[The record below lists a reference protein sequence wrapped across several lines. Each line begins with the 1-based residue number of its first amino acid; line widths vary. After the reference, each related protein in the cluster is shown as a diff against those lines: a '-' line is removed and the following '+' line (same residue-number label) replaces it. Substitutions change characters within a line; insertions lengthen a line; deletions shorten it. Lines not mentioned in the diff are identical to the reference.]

1 MLKNTILIKSSTRRK
16 KQKMREDIII
26 KNKINFICG
35 IICLM
40 CFITNIIVHRDI
52 HIIIITGLF
61 TFINILAGVIGW

>member
-1 MLKNTILIKSSTRRK
+1 
-16 KQKMREDIII
+16 MREDIII